1 MRSLVI
7 KICFLFDSYRFQ
19 IYHAAKDG
27 AAAKQDEDI
36 KAAKDA
42 AQAAGAAAKNLFGGI
57 GSALGQAVNKAQ
69 PATKVLDRKDS
80 SKNVGF
86 GDDREKGTDELSDD
100 TPTVVKPNFVK
111 HINKTRTM
119 SSRQKWDWAFDK
131 ILMVSN
137 IYFVRSYFYSLD
149 RTLKRL
155 DYPILYIQ

>member
-1 MRSLVI
+1 M
-7 KICFLFDSYRFQ
+7 FDPYRFYL
-19 IYHAAKDG
+19 YHAAKDG
-27 AAAKQDEDI
+27 AAAKEDEDI

-69 PATKVLDRKDS
+69 PATKVLDGKDS

-131 ILMVSN
+131 ILMVSTK
-137 IYFVRSYFYSLD
+137 YFVRSYFFSLD
-149 RTLKRL
+149 ISKRL
-155 DYPILYIQ
+155 DYPILYVH